1 LNANEIVTRL
11 CAVVNDAALM
21 FAHEP
26 DEVFIKAL
34 KPMRVDLR
42 SEFGE
47 LIQQIP
53 EATSLIE
60 EVVKCTAIQ
69 RHDIELGAGLPA
81 PAGTMALNSNSCNS
95 SERQSHFRQRKVNCM
110 RVMRQV
116 GVPPTALG
124 ASGSRHVRN

>member
-1 LNANEIVTRL
+1 LPSKLSPKKDLDLNSDEIVTHL

-34 KPMRVDLR
+34 KQMRVDLR

-47 LIQQIP
+47 LLHHLP

-60 EVVKCTAIQ
+60 EVIKCTAVQ

-81 PAGTMALNSNSCNS
+81 PAGTM
-95 SERQSHFRQRKVNCM
+95 H
-110 RVMRQV
+110 
-116 GVPPTALG
+116 
-124 ASGSRHVRN
+124 